1 MTGNE
6 KEFEKIL
13 FRLLE
18 DPEKIEQMGTAALE
32 VVRENQGGTRRN
44 IDLFEKLAKK
54 YNIKLM
60 EKPHES

>member
-1 MTGNE
+1 MDI
-6 KEFEKIL
+6 K
-13 FRLLE
+13 
-18 DPEKIEQMGTAALE
+18 KIEQMGTAALE

-44 IDLFEKLAKK
+44 VDLFEKLAKK